1 MTKLRNKF
9 LLIFLTSAFFL
20 LSSSIYIF
28 YYIDKLNSTIIGPNN
43 LKNAVDGILLH
54 SNELNNIIN
63 RYSTSD
69 IEKLEALRSEYAYSE
84 SYFQKT
90 IELLNQK
97 ESFKSDA
104 SLIAKTQQQYKE
116 IADKIIEIKNEQIEK
131 ERAFDA
137 TLSDLEEIRHK
148 IINDSGDSAN
158 ELRLEISNMDYFEKE
173 FNFQYADKKHAEEW
187 LSSINSA
194 KNILMEINGEKN
206 KGLLSLVEKYRVLAE
221 KDIAEKN
228 YLIDLRLKSQY
239 QIVKLDNVYMESK
252 LINSKIIKEIDAE
265 LSNVLAENKINKEFL
280 LGLMLFM
287 FMLGI
292 TLLIKASGDV
302 TKSIEKLEKV
312 TRKILN
318 GRLDE
323 RVDIKSN
330 DEIGSLANVFNEML
344 NSINKNN
351 EELREESAQMK
362 ALVSSMG
369 EGLLVVDRKSNII
382 IANGKASN
390 ILRIP
395 YKYLIGKD
403 LRKIIK
409 ILINIEELPPGKWP
423 VDEVVKSGAVFTI
436 KPNDGY
442 YLKTEAGRIIP
453 VEMTIA
459 PLSGKEINRI
469 VILFKDITESK
480 LIEEEREFSRQ
491 NLESVLKSIYIERDN
506 VQEEKTKLEA
516 LLNSIGDAVLATDE
530 NKQVIAFNPIAQKIT
545 GSTFNELEGE
555 YFDKHINFVDEETK
569 KVKNDFIDKVL
580 KNGVRLEL
588 NNLALINKKGHLIL
602 IDIDASPIKNSR
614 GDIIGCIIVFK
625 DVTEKR
631 EADRMRTDFISIV
644 SHQLRTPLSAMKW
657 FLEILMDGDVGTLKP
672 KQKDIINDIHDS
684 NKGMIEFVNQMLNV
698 SRIESKRLAV
708 NPEKL
713 NLNKIA
719 QELLKESSMFLEE
732 KQQKL
737 NYRYLAE
744 EGLEINVDRSLLQNL
759 LSGLVLNASRYTQRN
774 GNVDVEIT
782 RCDKNYV
789 LFKIKDDGIGI
800 PESEHEKIFKKFS
813 RASNAIRFE
822 ANGTGLGL
830 YIVKSIVNM
839 VCGKIWFESEE
850 NKGST
855 FYFTLPIE
863 NMVCEIEES
872 RGTKSLI

>member
-1 MTKLRNKF
+1 MAKIRTKFILFFLISIF
-9 LLIFLTSAFFL
+9 LLC
-20 LSSSIYIF
+20 LSSFNAIF
-28 YYIDKLNSTIIGPNN
+28 YIEKLSQSTQKAASLEKASDDIMIYSG
-43 LKNAVDGILLH
+43 
-54 SNELNNIIN
+54 EFNNIISL
-63 RYSTSD
+63 YASSQPD
-69 IEKLEALRSEYAYSE
+69 KLEALRSEFNFSASG
-84 SYFQKT
+84 FNNAIGILKA
-90 IELLNQK
+90 NGK
-97 ESFKSDA
+97 FK
-104 SLIAKTQQQYKE
+104 
-116 IADKIIEIKNEQIEK
+116 
-131 ERAFDA
+131 
-137 TLSDLEEIRHK
+137 EEIRRIENIEKSYKAISDK
-148 IINDSGDSAN
+148 IMENKDSQIKIESDFNAILENLKSRRHEMADEIALESTDLKFDIAN
-158 ELRLEISNMDYFEKE
+158 IGYKEKE
-173 FNFQYADKKHAEEW
+173 FNFQYQDKSHSDEW
-187 LSSINSA
+187 LAAISSAKRSLADGNSAKLLELMDDYSLSAEQDILKKNELIDLELNNQYYIAKLDNIFIENRIINSA
-194 KNILMEINGEKN
+194 ILKEIRIEESDIRKANGNYK
-206 KGLLSLVEKYRVLAE
+206 LLSFIFIFSLLAFGSVLLVLSSRK
-221 KDIAEKN
+221 ITQSI
-228 YLIDLRLKSQY
+228 IDLT
-239 QIVKLDNVYMESK
+239 NVSK
-252 LINSKIIKEIDAE
+252 
-265 LSNVLAENKINKEFL
+265 
-280 LGLMLFM
+280 
-287 FMLGI
+287 
-292 TLLIKASGDV
+292 
-302 TKSIEKLEKV
+302 
-312 TRKILN
+312 KILEGN
-318 GRLDE
+318 FLE
-323 RVDIKSN
+323 RANIRSN
-330 DEIGSLANVFNEML
+330 DEIEDLANIFNKML
-344 NSINKNN
+344 DYINKNN

-369 EGLLVVDRKSNII
+369 EGLLVVNRKSNII

-423 VDEVVKSGAVFTI
+423 VDEVIKSGSVFTV
-436 KPNDGY
+436 KPSDGY
-442 YLKTEAGRIIP
+442 YLKTETGKTIP

-469 VILFKDITESK
+469 VILFKDITEAR

-545 GSTFNELEGE
+545 GLNFNELEGE
-555 YFDKHINFVDEETK
+555 YFDKYINFVDEETK
-569 KVKNDFIDKVL
+569 KVKNDFVDKVL
-580 KNGVRLEL
+580 KNGERLEL

-602 IDIDASPIKNSR
+602 IDIDASPIKNNR

-672 KQKDIINDIHDS
+672 KQKDIINDIYDS

-744 EGLEINVDRSLLQNL
+744 EGLEINVDRSLLRNL

-782 RCDKNYV
+782 RYDKNYV

-800 PESEHEKIFKKFS
+800 PESENEKIFKKFS

-850 NKGST
+850 NNGST

-863 NMVCEIEES
+863 NMICEIEES